1 MGTKPNLDT
10 STSKGASLAGIS
22 AAVAQQALDYRYS
35 LDPWNPDHPDYR
47 SSSWM
52 NQKGGVLTRNKMLF
66 LPGMPGGEGAFL
78 GGPGEGVVSLP
89 GMNTLEQINNG
100 TFARELARDISMS
113 GSGPEK
119 EIIVH
124 AHFYIDGNEIG
135 YAVAKQ
141 ARSNPQL
148 IEAIRGVV

>member
-10 STSKGASLAGIS
+10 STIKGASLAGIS
-22 AAVAQQALDYRYS
+22 AGVAQQALDYRYT
-35 LDPWNPDHPDYR
+35 LNPWDPYHPDYGD
-47 SSSWM
+47 SNWM

-100 TFARELARDISMS
+100 TFARELAKDISMS

-119 EIIVH
+119 ETNIHVH
-124 AHFYIDGNEIG
+124 LYIDGNEIG
-135 YAVAKQ
+135 YTVAKQ
-141 ARSNPQL
+141 ARTNNQL
-148 IEAIRGVV
+148 IGAIRGAI